1 MEGVT
6 LLELITTTPVS
17 EILAACAHLDEDN
30 GPEPYGRVLKQLA
43 KIAPAPSDFVILIEP
58 WEDRDGPIQ
67 NISGLTEGT
76 KYAIELTSWAEW
88 LSSEVRIVN
97 LDITPAQM
105 IAQCLYEMTFF
116 GFVQDKIQEKKDD
129 LIAQIEEIRRDY
141 EE

>member
-30 GPEPYGRVLKQLA
+30 GPEPYGRVLEQLA
-43 KIAPAPSDFVILIEP
+43 KIAPVPSDFTILIEP
-58 WEDRDGPIQ
+58 WEDRDSPIQ

>member
-1 MEGVT
+1 MEGMT

-30 GPEPYGRVLKQLA
+30 GPEPYGRVLEQLA
-43 KIAPAPSDFVILIEP
+43 KIAPVPSDFTILIEP